1 MKMNMNKIE
10 QLIKQAGTDSSG
22 KWISV
27 DNAQD
32 FAIMLLNECYIA
44 IENTNNS
51 HVYTTF
57 DQDRFKAT
65 ISKCKDAVKQH
76 FGV

>member
-1 MKMNMNKIE
+1 MNKIE
-10 QLIKQAGTDSSG
+10 ELIKQIGTDTSG

-27 DNAQD
+27 DNAQE

-57 DQDRFKAT
+57 DEGQFKAT
-65 ISKCKDAVKQH
+65 IRKSKDAVAKH

>member
-1 MKMNMNKIE
+1 MNKIE
-10 QLIKQAGTDSSG
+10 TLLKQLDTDTSG
-22 KWISV
+22 KWISI
-27 DNAQD
+27 DKAQE
-32 FAIMLLNECYIA
+32 FAIMLINECYIA

-57 DQDRFKAT
+57 DEGQFKAT
-65 ISKCKDAVKQH
+65 IRKSKDAVKQH